1 MTEPTKPDRFGT
13 LLLLFLA
20 GSLSACTAADPLAEW
35 GGSVR
40 DSAGVRVVQNPPGGM
55 WAAGDEWRVSEA
67 LTIGADTL
75 DLPYQFGTV
84 TDIAVGPDGSIFVLD
99 GMAGELRVF
108 DGAGVH
114 LRTMGGRGA
123 GPGEFSRA
131 AAGVFLVG
139 DERLGVPDMGNSRIN
154 WLDLNGEFLGS
165 MPASYASGFPVRW
178 DDDGTGQIVVQRRAM
193 GGNEDA
199 DLAAGDPLVR
209 IGDDGKEELLL
220 ILPLA
225 KTVRMEGSTPRFTYF
240 ETEPSWDLGPSGTLR
255 TAMTQEYRIELRGRD
270 GVVHTILSKVS
281 PRREVTGADKDHFRV
296 LLREALTRRGTSPEA
311 VGRFMSTLEFGTTFP
326 AFNQIMEG
334 PDGTTLVQ
342 QVQTLSEMSS
352 VDLAEERSRR
362 LGSSTWDVFDGSGR
376 YQGAF
381 DLPERFAPLVWE
393 DAAVYGRWLDDVDR
407 HYVKKLD
414 LVRGRQRRNRD

>member
-1 MTEPTKPDRFGT
+1 M
-13 LLLLFLA
+13 
-20 GSLSACTAADPLAEW
+20 
-35 GGSVR
+35 
-40 DSAGVRVVQNPPGGM
+40 
-55 WAAGDEWRVSEA
+55 
-67 LTIGADTL
+67 DTHG
-75 DLPYQFGTV
+75 QH
-84 TDIAVGPDGSIFVLD
+84 S
-99 GMAGELRVF
+99 
-108 DGAGVH
+108 
-114 LRTMGGRGA
+114 RGA
-123 GPGEFSRA
+123 HGHFEGFA
-131 AAGVFLVG
+131 A
-139 DERLGVPDMGNSRIN
+139 
-154 WLDLNGEFLGS
+154 
-165 MPASYASGFPVRW
+165 
-178 DDDGTGQIVVQRRAM
+178 
-193 GGNEDA
+193 
-199 DLAAGDPLVR
+199 
-209 IGDDGKEELLL
+209 
-220 ILPLA
+220 
-225 KTVRMEGSTPRFTYF
+225 PR
-240 ETEPSWDLGPSGTLR
+240 
-255 TAMTQEYRIELRGRD
+255 
-270 GVVHTILSKVS
+270 
-281 PRREVTGADKDHFRV
+281 VTGADKDHFRV